1 MKLVT
6 YPRTDSQLLT
16 DDMSDTATEIIGIVL
31 EKIPHFNGYSFTP
44 DVPKVLNSKK
54 VSDHHAIIPTAE
66 LGSIRLDEVPNGEKK
81 ILFLIANKL
90 LCATSQKYVYETVTA
105 EISCGGYSFTARGR
119 NNVFDGWKAV
129 EQRFKSY
136 QKCKDDDEEEAV
148 SLAFTEGDSFTVT
161 SDVSE
166 HFTQP
171 PKHFTEDTLL
181 SAMERAGTDEITEE
195 VERSGLGTPATRASI
210 IEKLTKSGFIK
221 REKKN
226 LIVTDSG
233 KDLISVMPDIVK
245 SAALT
250 AEWENSLS
258 LMAQG
263 KFTSEQF
270 MTDIGKLTN
279 EIISVAKS
287 NVDENKVT
295 PNSGGEVIG
304 VCPRCGKNIIETPKA
319 YSCEDRSCGFVLWKD
334 NKFFQS
340 AKKAFTKE
348 MAKALIKDG
357 KIAVKGLYSQKAG
370 RNYDAT
376 VCLDDTGKYVN
387 FRLEFAPRKV
397 TKKK

>member
-1 MKLVT
+1 MEA
-6 YPRTDSQLLT
+6 
-16 DDMSDTATEIIGIVL
+16 TATEIIDIVL
-31 EKIPHFNGYSFTP
+31 DKIPRFSGYSFIP
-44 DVPKVLNSKK
+44 DVLKVLNSKK

-66 LGSIRLDEVPNGEKK
+66 LGSVSLDEVPDGEKK

-90 LCATSQKYVYETVTA
+90 LCATSDKYVYETVTA
-105 EISCGGYSFTARGR
+105 EISCGGYSFTAKGR
-119 NNVFDGWKAV
+119 NNVSDGWKSV

-136 QKCKDDDEEEAV
+136 QKCKDEDEEEIT
-148 SLAFTEGDSFTVT
+148 SFSFTEGDSFTVT

-270 MTDIGKLTN
+270 MADIGKLTN
-279 EIISVAKS
+279 DIITVAKS
-287 NVDENKVT
+287 NVDESKVT

-304 VCPRCGKNIIETPKA
+304 VCPRCKKNIIETPKA

-334 NKFFQS
+334 NKFFQA

-348 MAKALIKDG
+348 MAKGLIKDG
-357 KIAVKGLYSQKAG
+357 KIVVKGLYSQKSG

-376 VCLDDTGKYVN
+376 VCLDDTGMYVN
-387 FRLEFAPRKV
+387 FKLEFAPRK
-397 TKKK
+397 KRN